1 MTMDCVVA
9 CSNSHLLGS
18 RLAEALGAP
27 LLLVE
32 RRWFPDG
39 ELYLRIHGEPE
50 GRVAVIQSLWPR
62 PSEALLEL
70 LMVIGTLR
78 GKGVQRVVAVV
89 PYMAYM
95 RQDSE
100 FNPGEVVSA
109 RRVASLLDGAVPE
122 LLVTVDMHLH
132 RFSSPGELFRT
143 PVANLSAA
151 PLLAREAVGRGLDEP
166 VIVGPDEEA
175 EQWARMAAEA
185 VETEYTVFEK
195 RRVSPESVEVRP
207 RDPDLVRGRDVV
219 IVDDIIS
226 TGGTVARAARC
237 LLEAGAKRVYV
248 AVTHA
253 LLVQGAL
260 ARIYAAGVSALYATD
275 TVETP
280 YSKVSVAT
288 LLAEVLGGRSPQL
301 PARRC

>member
-1 MTMDCVVA
+1 MAAFHVVA
-9 CSNSHLLGS
+9 CSNSYLLAS
-18 RLAEALGAP
+18 RLAEKLGAP
-27 LLLVE
+27 LVPVE

-39 ELYLRIHGEPE
+39 ELYLRLRGDP
-50 GRVAVIQSLWPR
+50 GRAVVVVQSLWPR

-70 LMVIGTLR
+70 LMVAGTLR
-78 GKGVQRVVAVV
+78 ERGVDKLVAVI

-109 RRVASLLDGAVPE
+109 RRVAGLLDAAGFD
-122 LLVTVDMHLH
+122 LIVTVDMHLH
-132 RFSSPGELFRT
+132 RFSSPAELFKT
-143 PVANLSAA
+143 PVANLTAA
-151 PLLAREAVGRGLDEP
+151 PLLVREALRRGAENP

-175 EQWARMAAEA
+175 EQWARAAAEA
-185 VETEYTVFEK
+185 VGAEYTVFEK
-195 RRVSPESVEVRP
+195 HRVSPDEVEVRP
-207 RDPDLVRGRDVV
+207 RDPGMVRGRDAV

-226 TGGTVARAARC
+226 TGGTVARAARL
-237 LLEAGAKRVYV
+237 LLEAGARSVYV

-260 ARIYAAGVSALYATD
+260 AKIHSSGVAALYATD

-280 YSKVSVAT
+280 FSTVTVSGI
-288 LLAEVLGGRSPQL
+288 LAENLGN
-301 PARRC
+301 AA